1 VIVAS
6 LFSMERRLATTIV
19 AAAFTVAAAAALGTA
34 SDGGDG
40 DRTGED
46 AVALESWSARAAS
59 ARLLRPDMFSLRARD
74 LRMSVRNGFRVLR
87 FSSMLANGGRGPM
100 VLRPRPRGGDC
111 PPGRR
116 LARQLISVDRNRDHR
131 YQRGIDTREVS
142 RRAGCMVDH
151 PTHHHWHF
159 EAMAAYRLVD
169 PGPRRH
175 FVAGRPKVSF
185 CLRDNQPIP
194 GTRPRQGRA
203 YFGECGRNLVQ
214 GISAGWVDLYDLSL
228 PGQSLR
234 LPRHLR
240 DGVYCLVLRA
250 DPRDQ
255 LVETDETN
263 NARAR
268 PIRINGTRLTTPD
281 VQACQRLFR

>member
-1 VIVAS
+1 MAS
-6 LFSMERRLATTIV
+6 LVSMERRLATTIAAATFAV
-19 AAAFTVAAAAALGTA
+19 AATAAALGTS
-34 SDGGDG
+34 SDGGAPTD
-40 DRTGED
+40 ED
-46 AVALESWSARAAS
+46 AVALESWSVRAGTP
-59 ARLLRPDMFSLRARD
+59 RLLRPDMFSLRARD
-74 LRMSVRNGFRVLR
+74 LQMSVRNGFRVLR
-87 FSSMLANGGRGPM
+87 FSSMLANGGPGPM
-100 VLRPRPRGGDC
+100 VLRPRPRGDC
-111 PPGRR
+111 PPGHR
-116 LARQLISVDRNRDHR
+116 LARQLISVDRNRNHR
-131 YQRGIDTREVS
+131 YERGIDTREVS
-142 RRAGCMVDH
+142 RKAGCMVDH

-169 PGPRRH
+169 PGPRQH
-175 FVAGRPKVSF
+175 FVVGRPKVSF

-194 GTRPRQGRA
+194 GTRARQRRA
-203 YFGECGRNLVQ
+203 FFGECGPNLVQ
-214 GISAGWVDLYDLSL
+214 GISPGWVDLYDLSL

-268 PIRINGTRLTTPD
+268 PIRINGTRLTTPQ
-281 VQACQRLFR
+281 VPACRSLFR